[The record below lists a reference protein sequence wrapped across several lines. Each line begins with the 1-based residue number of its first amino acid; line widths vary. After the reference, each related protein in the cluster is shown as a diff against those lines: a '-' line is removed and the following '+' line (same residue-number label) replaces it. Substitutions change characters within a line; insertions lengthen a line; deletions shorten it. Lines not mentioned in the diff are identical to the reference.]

1 LVTPAHALVN
11 WLILGRRDRPQT
23 TAAIVAGSLFPD
35 LPMFAF
41 YAYQKLLRTPDSDIW
56 GRVYFD
62 SAWQAFFD
70 VFNSIPLIALCL
82 LVTWRLAA
90 IRWTVLFAAM
100 GLHVV
105 FDLPLHQDDAHRH
118 FFPLSDW
125 RFVSPVSYWIQP
137 TTATS

>member
-1 LVTPAHALVN
+1 
-11 WLILGRRDRPQT
+11 
-23 TAAIVAGSLFPD
+23 
-35 LPMFAF
+35 MFAF